1 MGFSFQSSI
10 DAPLPFIIFFL
21 ARAHMNIGSFIF
33 WSNKSDVFFSSES
46 LWNEGHGQKPMKAED
61 KDRDRD
67 RDDGVKER
75 DRELRERDKST
86 GIANK
91 DVSIPKVSLSKDK
104 YVGKPINELDL
115 SNCEQCTPSYRLLP
129 KNVLVLCLVSSFLAR
144 PYEIWDLIADC
155 VIYV

>member
-1 MGFSFQSSI
+1 MVFSFLLSSI
-10 DAPLPFIIFFL
+10 DAPLPFIYFFE
-21 ARAHMNIGSFIF
+21 AWDHMNICNIIF
-33 WSNKSDVFFSSES
+33 WSKKSDVIYSSES
-46 LWNEGHGQKPMKAED
+46 LWNEGHGQKPLKVEE

-75 DRELRERDKST
+75 DHELRERDKST
-86 GIANK
+86 GISNK

-129 KNVLVLCLVSSFLAR
+129 KNVLVLCLSLH
-144 PYEIWDLIADC
+144 I
-155 VIYV
+155 